1 MASSWS
7 SRAHSN
13 LPRSNLPRS
22 TLEMIAK
29 AQLRAALAAEGEA
42 G

>member
-13 LPRSNLPRS
+13 LPRS
-22 TLEMIAK
+22 TLEKIAK
-29 AQLRAALAAEGEA
+29 ALLRAALAAEGEA